1 MSKLSLKGSIATCT
15 LGTIAK
21 QKPQSILSEKR
32 IIAIASGN
40 GILEALFILGQLLVS
55 QIAD

>member
-1 MSKLSLKGSIATCT
+1 MSRLSLKGSVATCT

-21 QKPQSILSEKR
+21 SKPQSILSEKR
-32 IIAIASGN
+32 IIVLASGN
-40 GILEALFILGQLLVS
+40 EILEALFILGQLSVS